1 MNYKLY
7 ILKTDLREYG
17 FSYALKRVISYL
29 LRPLTNLM
37 QRSRFLVN
45 LWYGVLPNLREKL
58 PFYKSNPKFIKFPQT
73 DLMQQVR
80 KFWYNNLSDDFDL
93 DGEKIS
99 RKDIFTYGGPN
110 PRFTCPI
117 CQKSE
122 WLSRVRQKNLFQSHN
137 CPQVKECE
145 ELCKK
150 QGNELWVHYHQNFD
164 FFIGCDHQLSA
175 PKCLY
180 IRSVPDRIYSK
191 IFDFTRNCEV
201 GSLVNGR
208 RFAYAC
214 QVDIVQKPVNINWS
228 KYDFLFMTNDGN
240 NQKFSRPDIPII
252 LYGLDCWQ
260 KKVCYSW
267 VIDWVKPDIFLTP
280 YPTQWKENFKFPSQ
294 TKIVFLPLFPSL
306 FFTQTNLEKKGL
318 DLLVIGA
325 TANPIY
331 KPRIELS
338 KQVSQLS
345 SKYKIEFSHLVGTK
359 RSKWYGPTEY
369 IDPILN
375 QKVHY
380 LNKWSEYLGSAKYV
394 IFGRVKNYPYLFFK
408 YYETLGSGAIP
419 IFPEVPDLKL
429 LGVQP
434 FKHYIPLSEVQGDNK
449 KLSYYL
455 DNYEKFRYIAEN
467 AVKWYKKK
475 SDKMLFEDFENL
487 IREIT
492 NHKYPKRLLWQKKF

>member
-7 ILKTDLREYG
+7 ILKKDLKEQG
-17 FSYALKRVISYL
+17 ALYALNRIISYL
-29 LRPLTNLM
+29 FRPLTNLM
-37 QRSRFLVN
+37 KRSIFLIN
-45 LWYGVLPNLREKL
+45 FWYGTLPNLKEKL
-58 PFYKSNPKFIKFPQT
+58 PFYKPDPKFIKFPQT

-117 CQKSE
+117 CQKCE
-122 WLSRVRQKNLFQSHN
+122 WLSRVRQKNLFQPHN
-137 CPQVKECE
+137 CSQTKECE
-145 ELCKK
+145 NLCKK
-150 QGNELWVHYHQNFD
+150 QGDELWVHYHQNFD
-164 FFIGCDHQLSA
+164 FFIGCDPQLPA

-180 IRSVPDRIYSK
+180 ICSVPDRIYSK
-191 IFDFTRNCEV
+191 IFDFTRNCDV
-201 GSLVNGR
+201 GNLVNGR

-214 QVDIVQKPVNINWS
+214 QVDVVQKPININWS

-252 LYGLDCWQ
+252 LYGHDFWE
-260 KKVCYSW
+260 KKAGYQW
-267 VIDWVKPDIFLTP
+267 VIDWVKPDVFLTS
-280 YPTQWKENFKFPSQ
+280 YPSQWKENFKFPPP

-325 TANPIY
+325 TANPVY

-338 KQVSQLS
+338 KQISQLS
-345 SKYKIEFSHLVGTK
+345 SKYRIEFSHLVGAK
-359 RSKWYGPTEY
+359 GSEWYGPTEY
-369 IDPILN
+369 IDSILN

-380 LNKWSEYLGSAKYV
+380 LNKWSEYLGSAKYT
-394 IFGRVKNYPYLFFK
+394 IFGRMKYPILVWK

-429 LGVQP
+429 LGVKP
-434 FKHYIPLSEVQGDNK
+434 FEHYIPLSKIEGDSERLK
-449 KLSYYL
+449 YFL
-455 DNYEKFRYIAEN
+455 DNYDKYKYIAEN
-467 AVKWYKKK
+467 AVRWYEQNENKL
-475 SDKMLFEDFENL
+475 LFGDFEEV
-487 IREIT
+487 IRELT
-492 NHKYPKRLLWQKKF
+492 NYKYPKRLI